1 MLGKQVSSSPMNCGE
16 DEVTVI
22 PAAVCSEGK
31 QVSSSPIN
39 LGELVSAAVKS
50 SLFSSQL
57 DVEDDR
63 VPEVSTFRCD
73 TAGRQTGT

>member
-1 MLGKQVSSSPMNCGE
+1 MNCGE

-39 LGELVSAAVKS
+39 LGELVSAATADKS

-57 DVEDDR
+57 VVEDDR

>member
-1 MLGKQVSSSPMNCGE
+1 MNCGE

-57 DVEDDR
+57 VVEGDR
-63 VPEVSTFRCD
+63 VPVVSTFRCD